1 MTTQNNLPPVTR
13 ATFDEVMVPNY
24 APGTFVPVRG
34 KGSRVWDQSG
44 KEYIDLA
51 GGIAVNSV
59 GHAHPATIRALTEQA
74 EKLWHVANVLT
85 NEPAMRLAKRLC
97 ELTFAE
103 RIFFANSGAEANE
116 AALKLAR
123 KYACDHFPK
132 NDTPDGRLH
141 SDKNEIIAFTDS
153 FHGRTLFTVTVG
165 GQPKYTQGF
174 GPLPQ
179 GITHLPFN
187 DLGAVRKQI
196 SAKTCAVIVEPVQG
210 ESGVLSASREFLNV
224 LRELCNEHGALLI
237 FDEVQSGAARTGP
250 LYAYMD
256 CGITPDIL
264 TSAKGIGGGFPIGV
278 MLTTAAIANSFNVG
292 AHGSTYG
299 GNPLACAVAA
309 AVLDIITAAETRANI
324 AARTTQLLNGLNTLN
339 KQHNLFTDIRSSG
352 LWFGCELIAHWH
364 GRAKEFVK
372 MSEKHGLMIL
382 VAGTNV
388 IRLAPSLLIT
398 AVDIEQGLSR
408 LDAVFAE
415 MIAGD
420 TAAAQSPAPA
430 ASVTSIG
437 TTTVAVTTTAAAD

>member
-1 MTTQNNLPPVTR
+1 MTKPNSPPAITTPVNR

-34 KGSRVWDQSG
+34 EGSRVWDQAG
-44 KEYIDLA
+44 KEYVDFA
-51 GGIAVNSV
+51 GGIAVSSV
-59 GHAHPATIRALTEQA
+59 GHAHPETIRALTEQA
-74 EKLWHVANVLT
+74 GKLWHVANVLT
-85 NEPAMRLAKRLC
+85 NEPAMRFARRLC

-103 RIFFANSGAEANE
+103 RVFFANSGAEANE

-123 KYACDHFPK
+123 KHACDHFPRK
-132 NDTPDGRLH
+132 SVPDGQLE

-179 GITHLPFN
+179 GITHLPYN
-187 DLGAVRKQI
+187 DLEAVKKQI
-196 SAKTCAVIVEPVQG
+196 SANTCAVIVEPVQG
-210 ESGVLSASREFLNV
+210 ESGVLPATREFLKG
-224 LRELCNEHGALLI
+224 LRELCDQHRALLI

-256 CGITPDIL
+256 CGVTPDIL

-278 MLTTAAIANSFNVG
+278 MLTTEAIAKTFNVG

-299 GNPLACAVAA
+299 GNPLGCAVGE
-309 AVLDIITAAETRANI
+309 AVLDIITSPVTRANI
-324 AARTTQLLNGLNTLN
+324 AARTAQLLSGVTTLN
-339 KQHNLFTDIRSSG
+339 KKHSVFTDIRSSG
-352 LWFGCELIAHWH
+352 LWFGCELIPRWH

-372 MSEKHGLMIL
+372 AAEKHGLMIL

-398 AVDIEQGLSR
+398 AEDIELGLAR
-408 LDAVFAE
+408 LDAVIADVLAAE
-415 MIAGD
+415 
-420 TAAAQSPAPA
+420 AAAAKPASA
-430 ASVTSIG
+430 VATTSR
-437 TTTVAVTTTAAAD
+437 

>member
-1 MTTQNNLPPVTR
+1 MTEPNNHASVTR

-24 APGTFVPVRG
+24 APGGFVPVRG
-34 KGSRVWDQSG
+34 LNARVWDQAG

-51 GGIAVNSV
+51 GGIAVSSV
-59 GHAHPATIRALTEQA
+59 GHAHPATIRALTAQA

-85 NEPAMRLAKRLC
+85 NEPAMRLAKKLC
-97 ELTFAE
+97 ELTFGE
-103 RIFFANSGAEANE
+103 RVFFANSGAEANE

-132 NDTPDGRLH
+132 PGTPEGTPA
-141 SDKNEIIAFTDS
+141 SDKNEIISFTDS

-174 GPLPQ
+174 APLPQ

-187 DLGAVRKQI
+187 DLDAVRKHI
-196 SAKTCAVIVEPVQG
+196 SANTCAVIVEPVQG
-210 ESGVLSASREFLNV
+210 ESGVLSASREFLKG
-224 LRELCNEHGALLI
+224 LRELCDAHHALLI

-250 LYAYMD
+250 LYAYME
-256 CGITPDIL
+256 CGVTPDIL

-278 MLTTAAIANSFNVG
+278 MLTTTKIASSFSVG

-299 GNPLACAVAA
+299 GNPLGCAVAE
-309 AVLDIITAAETRANI
+309 AVLEIITAPETRANI
-324 AARTTQLLNGLNTLN
+324 TARTAQIFTGLHALN
-339 KQHNLFTDIRSSG
+339 KKHSLFTDIRGSG
-352 LWFGCELIAHWH
+352 LWFGCELIPQWH

-372 MSEKHGLMIL
+372 MAEKHGLMIL

-398 AVDIEQGLSR
+398 AADVELGLQR
-408 LDAVFAE
+408 FDAVISE
-415 MIAGD
+415 ML
-420 TAAAQSPAPA
+420 QQ
-430 ASVTSIG
+430 
-437 TTTVAVTTTAAAD
+437 

>member
-1 MTTQNNLPPVTR
+1 MTEPNNHASVTR

-24 APGTFVPVRG
+24 APGGFVPVRG
-34 KGSRVWDQSG
+34 LNARVWDQAG

-51 GGIAVNSV
+51 GGIAVSSV
-59 GHAHPATIRALTEQA
+59 GHAHPATIRALTSQA

-97 ELTFAE
+97 DLTFAE

-132 NDTPDGRLH
+132 PGTPEGTLA
-141 SDKNEIIAFTDS
+141 SDKNEIISFTDS

-174 GPLPQ
+174 APLPQ

-187 DLGAVRKQI
+187 DLDAVRKQI
-196 SAKTCAVIVEPVQG
+196 SANTCAIIVEPVQG
-210 ESGVLSASREFLNV
+210 ESGVLSASREFLKG
-224 LRELCNEHGALLI
+224 LRDLCDAHHALLI

-250 LYAYMD
+250 LYAYME
-256 CGITPDIL
+256 CGVTPDIL
-264 TSAKGIGGGFPIGV
+264 TSAKGLGGGFPIGV
-278 MLTTAAIANSFNVG
+278 MLTTEKIAKSFNVG

-299 GNPLACAVAA
+299 GNPLGCAVAE
-309 AVLDIITAAETRANI
+309 AVLDIITAPETRTNI
-324 AARTTQLLNGLNTLN
+324 TARTAQMFAGLHALN
-339 KQHNLFTDIRSSG
+339 KKYSLFTDIRGSG
-352 LWFGCELIAHWH
+352 LWFGCELIPKWH

-372 MSEKHGLMIL
+372 MAEKHGLMIL
-382 VAGTNV
+382 VAGSNV

-398 AVDIEQGLSR
+398 ADDVALGLQR
-408 LDAVFAE
+408 FDAVINE
-415 MIAGD
+415 ML
-420 TAAAQSPAPA
+420 QQ
-430 ASVTSIG
+430 
-437 TTTVAVTTTAAAD
+437 